1 MKLEKTNFL
10 TLRRRTLLIIGI
22 TLVSLNAAL
31 YAVASALLLGSSNR
45 AEEQDTRQV
54 MKGVLN
60 VFNQNLEQF
69 NASFADWSSWDDA
82 AKFIKDGNQEF
93 IRTNLID
100 PQLSMLQVNLI
111 LFIDRSGKIVFGTGF
126 DLQQGKKFPIP
137 QGVKQHLDKSDRLL
151 RYATSQSTTAG
162 ILMLPEGPMIVA
174 SRPILNSNGKGPI
187 LGSLIVGRY
196 VREEEVSRLTKSLQV
211 PIDVQPLLDH
221 KIPAEF
227 FSASA
232 MRVENVIVTVQLMD
246 EKTIAGSAL
255 LKDIYGKPAIAL
267 QVKNPRE
274 IYQQGKEAIRFLS
287 LLIVIVGFVFGCVT
301 LLLLEKLV
309 LSRLSRLSD
318 EVAEIGESGNLSLRV
333 SAPGKDEL
341 SNLGSTINVMLGVLE
356 QYEQE
361 LQRSTREIKQAKE
374 NAEQANWAKSQFL
387 ANMSHE
393 LRTPMNAIIGYSEML
408 QEEAIDLGEDALVP
422 DLQKINNAGRHLLG
436 LINDIL
442 DLSKV
447 EAGKMDLYP
456 ENFEISTLIQEV
468 VSTLQPLVEQNGNRL
483 IVDCADDL
491 GWLYADLTKTRQNL
505 YNLLSNACK
514 FTAQGKITLTVKKT
528 IEKDTGKL
536 NSQASSLN
544 SKAKDSAQ
552 NSKLKTQNSFIT
564 FRVCDT
570 GIGMTPEQIEK
581 VFQAFTQADASTTRK
596 YGGTGLGLAIAQKF
610 CQMMGGTL
618 TVESEY
624 GKGST
629 FTMSLPASQ
638 DPKVSVGATQ
648 EKMQSL

>member
-1 MKLEKTNFL
+1 MMKLQKSSFL

-22 TLVSLNAAL
+22 TLVSLNAVI
-31 YAVASALLLGSSNR
+31 YAVASMLLLGSSNR

-69 NASFADWSSWDDA
+69 NANFADWSSWDDA
-82 AKFIKDGNQEF
+82 AKFIQDGNPEF
-93 IRTNLID
+93 IRTNLIN
-100 PQLSMLQVNLI
+100 PQLTMLQVNVI
-111 LFIDRSGKIVFGTGF
+111 LFIDRSGKVVFGTGF
-126 DLQQGKKFPIP
+126 DLQQGKRVPIP
-137 QGVKQHLDKSDRLL
+137 QGVEQHIATTDRLL
-151 RYATSQSTTAG
+151 QHATPQSTATG
-162 ILMLPEGPMIVA
+162 MLMLPEGAMMVA
-174 SRPILNSNGKGPI
+174 SRPIVNSEGTGPI

-196 VREEEVSRLTKSLQV
+196 VREEDVSRLTKSLQV
-211 PIDVQPLLDH
+211 PINVQPLLDR
-221 KIPAEF
+221 KMPIEF
-227 FSASA
+227 FSPSA
-232 MRVENVIVTVQLMD
+232 MRIENAIVTVRPIN

-255 LKDIYGKPAIAL
+255 LKDIYGKPAVIL
-267 QVKNPRE
+267 QIENPRE

-287 LLIVIVGFVFGCVT
+287 LLIVIVGFVFGWVT

-309 LSRLSRLSD
+309 LSRLSRLSE
-318 EVAEIGESGNLSLRV
+318 EVAEIGDSGNLSLRV

-361 LQRSTREIKQAKE
+361 LQRSTCEIKQAKE
-374 NAEQANWAKSQFL
+374 TAEKANWAKSQFL

-408 QEEAIDLGEDALVP
+408 QEEAIDCGQDGLVP

-442 DLSKV
+442 DLSKI

-456 ENFEISTLIQEV
+456 ENFEILTLTQEV
-468 VSTLQPLVEQNGNRL
+468 VSTIQPLVDQNGNVL
-483 IVDCADDL
+483 IVHCADNL
-491 GWLYADLTKTRQNL
+491 GCLYADLTKTRQNL

-514 FTAQGKITLTVKKT
+514 FTAQGTITLTVDRSFA
-528 IEKDTGKL
+528 ES
-536 NSQASSLN
+536 NSQPSSLN
-544 SKAKDSAQ
+544 LESKDLAQ
-552 NSKLKTQNSFIT
+552 ISKSKSQSSFIT
-564 FRVCDT
+564 FRVSDT
-570 GIGMTPEQIEK
+570 GIGMTSEQIDR

-610 CQMMGGTL
+610 CQMMGGTIA
-618 TVESEY
+618 VESEY

-629 FTMSLPASQ
+629 FTMYLPASQ
-638 DPKVSVGATQ
+638 DPKVSLLATR

>member
-1 MKLEKTNFL
+1 MKLEKNNFL

-22 TLVSLNAAL
+22 TLVSLNAAI

-69 NASFADWSSWDDA
+69 NANFADWSSWDDA
-82 AKFIKDGNQEF
+82 AKFVKDGNQEF

-126 DLQQGKKFPIP
+126 DLQQGKKVAIP
-137 QGVKQHLDKSDRLL
+137 QGVKQHIDQSDRLL
-151 RYATSQSTTAG
+151 RHATPQSTAAG
-162 ILMLPEGPMIVA
+162 ILMLPEGPMLVA
-174 SRPILNSNGKGPI
+174 SRPIVTSEGKGPI

-196 VREEEVSRLTKSLQV
+196 VREADVSRLTRSLQV
-211 PIDVQPLLDH
+211 PINMQTLADRRVP
-221 KIPAEF
+221 IEF

-232 MRVENVIVTVQLMD
+232 MKVENVIVSVRPMD

-255 LKDIYGKPAIAL
+255 LKDIYGRPAIVL

-287 LLIVIVGFVFGCVT
+287 FLIVVVGFVFGGVT

-309 LSRLSRLSD
+309 LSRLSRLSG

-341 SNLGSTINVMLGVLE
+341 SNLGSTINVMLGGLE

-442 DLSKV
+442 DLSKI

-468 VSTLQPLVEQNGNRL
+468 VSTLQPLVEQNGNVL
-483 IVDCADDL
+483 IVDYADDL

-514 FTAQGKITLTVKKT
+514 FTAQGTITLIV
-528 IEKDTGKL
+528 EKGVGQWSSQSSRL
-536 NSQASSLN
+536 NSESN
-544 SKAKDSAQ
+544 SAQ
-552 NSKLKTQNSFIT
+552 TSNLKPESLFVT

-618 TVESEY
+618 TVDSEY
-624 GKGST
+624 GKGSI
-629 FTMSLPASQ
+629 FTMSLPAS
-638 DPKVSVGATQ
+638 PNPISSGATR

>member
-1 MKLEKTNFL
+1 MKLEKSNFL
-10 TLRRRTLLIIGI
+10 TLRRRTLLIIGV
-22 TLVSLNAAL
+22 TLVSLNAAI
-31 YAVASALLLGSSNR
+31 YAVASTLLLGSSNR

-69 NASFADWSSWDDA
+69 NANFADWSSWDDA
-82 AKFIKDGNQEF
+82 AKFIQDGNSEF

-100 PQLSMLQVNLI
+100 PQLSMLQVNVI
-111 LFIDRSGKIVFGTGF
+111 LFIDRSGNVVFGTGF
-126 DLQQGKKFPIP
+126 DLQQGQKIPIP
-137 QGVKQHLDKSDRLL
+137 QGVKQHIATSDRLL
-151 RYATSQSTTAG
+151 RHATPQSTATG
-162 ILMLPEGPMIVA
+162 ILMLPEGAMMVA
-174 SRPILNSNGKGPI
+174 SRPIVNSEGTGPI

-196 VREEEVSRLTKSLQV
+196 VREEDVSRLIKSLQV
-211 PIDVQPLLDH
+211 PITVQPLLDR
-221 KIPAEF
+221 KMPIEF
-227 FSASA
+227 FGPSA
-232 MRVENVIVTVQLMD
+232 MQVETAIVTVRVLN

-255 LKDIYGKPAIAL
+255 LKDIYGKPAVIL
-267 QVKNPRE
+267 QVQNPRE

-287 LLIVIVGFVFGCVT
+287 LLIVVVGFVFGWVT

-318 EVAEIGESGNLSLRV
+318 EVAEIGESGDLSLRV

-341 SNLGSTINVMLGVLE
+341 SNLGTTINVMLGVLE

-361 LQRSTREIKQAKE
+361 LQRSTNEIQKAKE
-374 NAEQANWAKSQFL
+374 TAEQANWSKSQFL

-393 LRTPMNAIIGYSEML
+393 LRTPMNAILGYSEML
-408 QEEAIDLGEDALVP
+408 QEEAIDCGQDGLVP

-442 DLSKV
+442 DLSKI

-456 ENFEISTLIQEV
+456 ESFEIYTMIQDVSSTI
-468 VSTLQPLVEQNGNRL
+468 QPLVEQNGNVL
-483 IVDCADDL
+483 NIHCADTI
-491 GWLYADLTKTRQNL
+491 GCLYADLTKTRQNL

-514 FTAQGKITLTVKKT
+514 FTAQGTITLTV
-528 IEKDTGKL
+528 EKALGES
-536 NSQASSLN
+536 NSQVSSLN
-544 SKAKDSAQ
+544 SKSSLNPQ
-552 NSKLKTQNSFIT
+552 TSFLI
-564 FRVCDT
+564 FRVSDT
-570 GIGMTPEQIEK
+570 GIGMTPEQIDK

-610 CQMMGGTL
+610 CQMMGGTIA
-618 TVESEY
+618 VESEY

-629 FTMSLPASQ
+629 FTMYLPVNQ
-638 DPKVSVGATQ
+638 DPKVSSTAIR
-648 EKMQSL
+648 EKLQFL